1 MVVRFKQS
9 SEKQD
14 FRSRYD
20 VYLNTAKRLAKY
32 GKQSMIEEI
41 IDHQKK
47 FEEITGEPFVSR
59 LIVIYGKVGMFQ
71 HARKLFDE
79 MPSLNCPQTVY
90 SFNALLS
97 ACIDCSEFDEF
108 NHIVK
113 ELPPKLGI
121 TLDVVSYN
129 TIMKGLCKM
138 GALDSAAMVV
148 DQMVEKGVSP
158 SLVTFNT
165 LLNAFYTKER
175 FADGEAT
182 WKKMMM
188 DDSVSPDVRS
198 YNARILGLGMENRME
213 EAEELVNEMGRNGIE
228 TDVHSFIA
236 MIKGC
241 VKLDNLEGAKRWYE
255 EIQKQEI
262 AMNSA
267 VFYTLVPFLCEKG
280 DLQYAFEVCRGF
292 LSGKVAVD
300 GNVVQSVVDGLIKGQ
315 RDGEAEELVELGCAN
330 KYKLFVRREI

>member
-1 MVVRFKQS
+1 
-9 SEKQD
+9 
-14 FRSRYD
+14 
-20 VYLNTAKRLAKY
+20 
-32 GKQSMIEEI
+32 
-41 IDHQKK
+41 
-47 FEEITGEPFVSR
+47 
-59 LIVIYGKVGMFQ
+59 
-71 HARKLFDE
+71 
-79 MPSLNCPQTVY
+79 
-90 SFNALLS
+90 
-97 ACIDCSEFDEF
+97 
-108 NHIVK
+108 
-113 ELPPKLGI
+113 
-121 TLDVVSYN
+121 
-129 TIMKGLCKM
+129 M